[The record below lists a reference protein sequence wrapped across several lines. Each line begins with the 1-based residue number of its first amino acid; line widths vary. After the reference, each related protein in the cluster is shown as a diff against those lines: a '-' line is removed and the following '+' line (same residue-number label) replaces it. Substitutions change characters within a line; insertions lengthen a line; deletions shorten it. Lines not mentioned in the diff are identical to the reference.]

1 MLTYCSCWCLL
12 LQGIFRGY
20 DQVTNVILE
29 NCCEL
34 AFSTTVSTPLQ
45 QQPGGVLLLLLFS
58 ISSYELGRTCHL
70 KLLSP
75 GQKLTLFTCWHP

>member
-1 MLTYCSCWCLL
+1 VLTYSRCWCLL

-34 AFSTTVSTPLQ
+34 AFSTTVSTPLE
-45 QQPGGVLLLLLFS
+45 QQPKRLLFLWLS
-58 ISSYELGRTCHL
+58 ISMGVAARQSSISMKVAPR
-70 KLLSP
+70 
-75 GQKLTLFTCWHP
+75 QA